1 MSIPDL
7 APPRRAVKQ
16 SLLPGVTAHSV
27 GPFQAALR
35 WLAGQL
41 PPSAWIGLES
51 RHLEW
56 GIQAARILLVG
67 GWMGFTATYDD
78 WEQVRLVTLAMGA
91 VMLTY
96 TALFI
101 VLLGTGRTRMVVIF
115 GLILDPLTVGAA
127 VLVSAA
133 LLDQSAESP
142 VAMVGPGTALPL
154 LPAVIATLLR
164 LRPLPGVVVAVLV
177 AGGVGAGTVALSYEN
192 PTVSQVVPRTL
203 GMTTIAVAIVGVAW
217 SIQQLYRQLQ
227 QSVADNLQLV
237 STVTHE
243 LRGPLAALRAGL
255 DLLLDSEV
263 DRTPDQEKEM
273 VRNAARSTTR
283 MEQLIDVLAQVERA
297 ESPDM
302 AAEPEAL
309 NLHTVTMEVRKAMS
323 PLADEREITI
333 GLADFY
339 GLPLAW
345 ADRRSVEHILSN
357 LLSNAL
363 KFSADGGLVTIRGY
377 TRPGAVGIG
386 VEDHGM
392 GIPEADQRRIFE
404 RFYRGTDPRKRGMP
418 GTGLGLYVSRSLVER
433 SGGQMWFTS
442 APDVGSAFTFSLPL
456 CGSKGAPEAARRNR
470 AGGH

>member
-1 MSIPDL
+1 MSSADA
-7 APPRRAVKQ
+7 APPQLAVEQTVPPGLTTRR
-16 SLLPGVTAHSV
+16 T
-27 GPFQAALR
+27 GPFQTAWR

-56 GIQAARILLVG
+56 GIQGARILLVG
-67 GWMGFTATYDD
+67 GWMGFTAAYDD
-78 WEQVRLVTLAMGA
+78 WEQVRLVTLVMGA

-101 VLLGTGRTRMVVIF
+101 VLLGIGRTRMVVIL

-164 LRPLPGVVVAVLV
+164 LRPLPGIVVAVLV

-192 PTVSQVVPRTL
+192 PTASQVVPRML
-203 GMTTIAVAIVGVAW
+203 GMTTIAVAIVGVSW

-255 DLLLDSEV
+255 DLLLDGEA

-283 MEQLIDVLAQVERA
+283 MEQLIDILAQVERA
-297 ESPDM
+297 ESPDI
-302 AAEPEAL
+302 AIEPEVL
-309 NLHTVTMEVRKAMS
+309 NLHTVTMEVREAMS
-323 PLADEREITI
+323 PVADERGITI
-333 GLADFY
+333 RLADFY

-345 ADRRSVEHILSN
+345 ADRRSAEQILSN

-363 KFSADGGLVTIRGY
+363 KFSADGGRVTIRGH
-377 TRPGAVGIG
+377 TSPGAVGIG

-392 GIPEADQRRIFE
+392 GIPEEDQRRVFD

-433 SGGQMWFTS
+433 NGGRMWFTS
-442 APDVGSAFTFSLPL
+442 APDVGSEFTFSLPL
-456 CGSKGAPEAARRNR
+456 CGSKGAPEAARRRR
-470 AGGH
+470 AGDH